1 MLLYVHSC
9 ISKLVLFKDSYTFFA
24 MSGTAVQI
32 NNSASGTVYITDDAA
47 VEASM
52 LDWLHRQEDAA
63 ADTITEPPAPTS
75 SAQPKGNKGKCEGKG
90 KMDSG
95 SPNGQDQPNNAD
107 GTSNRARSRSRRER
121 R

>member
-63 ADTITEPPAPTS
+63 AGTITEPPAPTS
-75 SAQPKGNKGKCEGKG
+75 SAQPKGNKGKGEGKG
-90 KMDSG
+90 EMDSG
-95 SPNGQDQPNNAD
+95 SPNGQDQPNDAD
-107 GTSNRARSRSRRER
+107 GTSNRTRSRSRRER

>member
-47 VEASM
+47 VEALM

-63 ADTITEPPAPTS
+63 ADAIPVPLERRAQS
-75 SAQPKGNKGKCEGKG
+75 SRRA
-90 KMDSG
+90 M
-95 SPNGQDQPNNAD
+95 
-107 GTSNRARSRSRRER
+107 TRARARARAK
-121 R
+121 